1 MNIHSIQTT
10 RDEIMR
16 SVAITGYRPMK
27 LPFGFD
33 LDHPDAIRLRAM
45 LKTEYEQLINHGFQ
59 FFLTGGALGVDL
71 MAAEVILELKEE
83 YRRKRI
89 RISHWLC
96 LPCLDHDLKWNDADR
111 ERLARIMEKSN
122 TVYVS
127 ETPYYNGCMQVR
139 NRYMVDT
146 SRVLLG
152 VYDGQKGGTHSTIE
166 YAKKKNRK
174 IIILNPKTFMRI
186 DMINTPGDI
195 DYYPHNI

>member
-1 MNIHSIQTT
+1 MIIQAT
-10 RDEIMR
+10 REDILL

-33 LDHPDAIRLRAM
+33 LNHPDAIRLRAM
-45 LKTEYEQLINHGFQ
+45 LKAEYERLIDNGFKH
-59 FFLTGGALGVDL
+59 FLTGGALGCDM

-83 YRRKRI
+83 YRKKKI
-89 RISHWLC
+89 RIGHWLC
-96 LPCLDHDLKWNDADR
+96 LPCYDHDAKWNDADR
-111 ERLARIMEKSN
+111 ERLAQIKQKS
-122 TVYVS
+122 TTIYTS

-139 NRYMVDT
+139 NKYMVDT

-152 VYDGQKGGTHSTIE
+152 VYDGQKGGTHNTIE

-174 IIILNPKTFMRI
+174 IILINPKTFMRMELI
-186 DMINTPGDI
+186 LTPGDI